1 MASDRA
7 TDMRRLLVDGLFR
20 QHNSGLLRF
29 LVRRLGCRDRAADA
43 AQEVYLRLLRF
54 AGPGPVRHETSY
66 LYTAAANVAADVA
79 RARRAEEKRAV
90 ADLPDC
96 LPDPAGAAEAVR
108 PDDAAAARQRVRLM
122 QAVVDELPPRC
133 REVFLLN
140 KVDGLSHGEIAQR
153 LGISRNMVEKHIIK
167 ALLHCRRR
175 LGDGLDGGAGCPA
188 GDPS

>member
-1 MASDRA
+1 MAS
-7 TDMRRLLVDGLFR
+7 DMRRLLVDGLFR

-29 LVRRLGCRDRAADA
+29 LARRLGCRDRAADA

-54 AGPGPVRHETSY
+54 AGSGSIAHETSY
-66 LYTAAANVAADVA
+66 LYAAAANVAADLT
-79 RARRAEEKRAV
+79 RARITEERRTAG
-90 ADLPDC
+90 DLPDC
-96 LPDPAGAAEAVR
+96 LPDPAGAAETER
-108 PDDAAAARQRVRLM
+108 PDDAAAARQRLRLM

-140 KVDGLSHGEIAQR
+140 KIDGLSHGEIANR

-175 LGDGLDGGAGCPA
+175 LTEGTGGGAGR
-188 GDPS
+188 

>member
-7 TDMRRLLVDGLFR
+7 SDMASHMRRLLVDGLFR

-29 LVRRLGCRDRAADA
+29 LVRRLGCRESAADA

-54 AGPGPVRHETSY
+54 AGSGPISHETSY
-66 LYTAAANVAADVA
+66 LYAAAANVAADLA
-79 RARRAEEKRAV
+79 RARRAEERRTAG
-90 ADLPDC
+90 DLPDC
-96 LPDPAGAAEAVR
+96 LPDPAGTAETVR

-140 KVDGLSHGEIAQR
+140 KVDGLSHGEIANR

-167 ALLHCRRR
+167 ALLHCRQR
-175 LGDGLDGGAGCPA
+175 LGDGTGGQ
-188 GDPS
+188 S